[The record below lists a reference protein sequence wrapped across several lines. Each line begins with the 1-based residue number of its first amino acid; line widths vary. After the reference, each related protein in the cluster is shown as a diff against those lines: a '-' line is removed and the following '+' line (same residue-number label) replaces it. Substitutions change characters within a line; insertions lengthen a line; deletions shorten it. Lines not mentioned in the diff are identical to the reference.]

1 MLARTNALLEA
12 IEAQLL
18 LDEIPYTN
26 SGGKSVWEGIAG
38 SAFVGLFKSLLHNG
52 WTGMANALS
61 LCGIKPQ
68 LLHMELEDKNCWG
81 MLNLIQTSLSEN
93 DKNAHRVIA
102 SLLKGHHEWQ
112 AQLANGNVSLV
123 IFAVSGWLTAHC
135 RGNYAKLISMLA
147 DSLAGM
153 RGTLAQRLHN
163 LTRHDESKII
173 GVTLLTLH
181 SSKGMEFDNVWI
193 LGIEDGNLP
202 HPDSTEE
209 EERRLFYVGITR
221 ARTRLALSS
230 SLVDGMES
238 RFVKEA
244 EF

>member
-1 MLARTNALLEA
+1 
-12 IEAQLL
+12 
-18 LDEIPYTN
+18 
-26 SGGKSVWEGIAG
+26 
-38 SAFVGLFKSLLHNG
+38 
-52 WTGMANALS
+52 
-61 LCGIKPQ
+61 
-68 LLHMELEDKNCWG
+68 
-81 MLNLIQTSLSEN
+81 
-93 DKNAHRVIA
+93 
-102 SLLKGHHEWQ
+102 
-112 AQLANGNVSLV
+112 
-123 IFAVSGWLTAHC
+123 
-135 RGNYAKLISMLA
+135 MLA

-163 LTRHDESKII
+163 LTRHDESKID

-193 LGIEDGNLP
+193 LGIEDSNLP